1 MRGADMAVDKDN
13 LIKTISDMISG
24 IDYVRVK
31 DVPDIGLYMDQ
42 VTSFMEKELKSA
54 KRHDDDKIL
63 TKTMINN
70 YAKNKLL
77 PPPDKKKYSR
87 EHLLL
92 LTFIYYFK
100 SFLSISD
107 IENLLRPVTE
117 RYFGSE
123 RGMDISRVYEKICE
137 ATVKRVRDMKSD
149 IKATYEASGEI
160 FGPSEDDDDF
170 LRLFA
175 FICELG
181 ADIYVRKMIVEKLID
196 MTANERL
203 ESDTHSSV

>member
-1 MRGADMAVDKDN
+1 MAVDKDN

-54 KRHDDDKIL
+54 KRHVDDKIL

>member
-1 MRGADMAVDKDN
+1 MAVDKDN
-13 LIKTISDMISG
+13 LLKTISDMISG

-54 KRHDDDKIL
+54 KRHVDDKIL